1 MQSLK
6 ARTARGLFWSFIDSF
21 GVYLVKFGFTIVI
34 ARTLSPEDYGLM
46 GMIVIFI
53 SLGQMLMQ
61 SGFSMALVQKK
72 ETTQDDLS
80 TAFWFNVLTAGVIYV
95 ILFLSAGG
103 IASFFGKP
111 VLVSITRVAAIGIIL
126 NSLCSVQMS
135 LLTRRM
141 DFKRL
146 AWINLA
152 GALISGTTG
161 LIMALMGYEVWA
173 LVFQTLAGNAIY
185 LAGLWITSKW
195 KPGLIFNIQS
205 FKSLFNFGYK
215 ILLQGL
221 TDVIFTKSYFPLI
234 GKLFPLAQL
243 GFYTNANR
251 FYDLFIRQ
259 TSNSVNRVIFPA
271 FSIIQEEK
279 ERFNANYIRS
289 FNLLATVMFMGSVL
303 LIVVS
308 RPFVELALTEKW
320 LSAVPLMK
328 LFFIE
333 GFFFP
338 LLLMNLNIM
347 NAAGRSGASLKIDI
361 VKKGLIAFS
370 VIILFRFGIKALI
383 LGQVSATLVA
393 FAGSLVFIRKFH
405 NIRLNK
411 IGITILKLSL
421 IIGISFLTSLLL
433 IEPLNLSAWA
443 ELLIKCAL
451 LPLIF
456 YGFGRLL
463 HIEAIDD
470 LQDYLGSF
478 ISRRLQS

>member
-1 MQSLK
+1 MESLK
-6 ARTARGLFWSFIDSF
+6 TRTTRGLFWSFLDSF

-61 SGFSMALVQKK
+61 SGFSMALIQKK

-80 TAFWFNVLTAGVIYV
+80 TAFWFNVITAGIIYA
-95 ILFLSAGG
+95 ILFMSAGG

-135 LLTRRM
+135 LLTKRM
-141 DFKRL
+141 DFRKL

-161 LIMALMGYEVWA
+161 LILALMGYEVWA

-185 LAGLWITSKW
+185 LAGLWITSQW
-195 KPGLIFNIQS
+195 KPGIVFSIQS

-271 FSIIQEEK
+271 FAIIQDDK
-279 ERFNANYIRS
+279 ERFNTNYIRS
-289 FNLLATVMFMGSVL
+289 FNLLATAMFMGSVL

-320 LSAVPLMK
+320 LPAVPLM
-328 LFFIE
+328 
-333 GFFFP
+333 
-338 LLLMNLNIM
+338 
-347 NAAGRSGASLKIDI
+347 
-361 VKKGLIAFS
+361 
-370 VIILFRFGIKALI
+370 
-383 LGQVSATLVA
+383 
-393 FAGSLVFIRKFH
+393 
-405 NIRLNK
+405 
-411 IGITILKLSL
+411 
-421 IIGISFLTSLLL
+421 
-433 IEPLNLSAWA
+433 
-443 ELLIKCAL
+443 
-451 LPLIF
+451 
-456 YGFGRLL
+456 
-463 HIEAIDD
+463 
-470 LQDYLGSF
+470 
-478 ISRRLQS
+478 

>member
-1 MQSLK
+1 MESLK
-6 ARTARGLFWSFIDSF
+6 SLTARGLFWSFLDSF
-21 GVYLVKFGFTIVI
+21 GVYLIKFGFTIVI

-61 SGFSMALVQKK
+61 SGFSMALIQKK

-80 TAFWFNVLTAGVIYV
+80 TAFWFNIITAGVIYV

-111 VLVSITRVAAIGIIL
+111 ILVSITRVAAIGIIL

-135 LLTRRM
+135 LLTKKM
-141 DFKRL
+141 DFKKL

-161 LIMALMGYEVWA
+161 LILALMGYAVWA
-173 LVFQTLAGNAIY
+173 LVFQTLTGNAIY

-195 KPGLIFNIQS
+195 KPRLVFSIQS
-205 FKSLFNFGYK
+205 FKSLFDFGYK

-271 FSIIQEEK
+271 FAIIQEDK

-289 FNLLATVMFMGSVL
+289 FNLLATVMCMGSVL
-303 LIVVS
+303 LIIVS
-308 RPFVELALTEKW
+308 RPFIEVTLTEKW

-338 LLLMNLNIM
+338 LLLMNLNIL
-347 NAAGRSGASLKIDI
+347 NSSGRSEASLKIDI
-361 VKKGLIAFS
+361 VKKGLIALS
-370 VIILFRFGIKALI
+370 VILLFRFGIEALI
-383 LGQVSATLVA
+383 IGQVTTTFIA
-393 FAGSLVFIRKFH
+393 FSVSLVVIRKYH
-405 NIRLNK
+405 NVRLNK
-411 IGITILKLSL
+411 ICITLIRLCI
-421 IIGISFLTSLLL
+421 IIGISFLTSVLL
-433 IEPLNLSAWA
+433 IEPLNIADWT
-443 ELLIKCAL
+443 ELLIKSSL
-451 LPLIF
+451 VPIMF
-456 YGFGRLL
+456 YGFGRIL

-470 LQDYLGSF
+470 LTEYLGGF
-478 ISRRLQS
+478 ILRRRQP

>member
-1 MQSLK
+1 MDSLK
-6 ARTARGLFWSFIDSF
+6 SRTAKGLFWSFLDSF
-21 GVYLVKFGFTIVI
+21 GVYLVKFGFSVAI

-53 SLGQMLMQ
+53 SLGQMIMQ
-61 SGFSMALVQKK
+61 SGFSMALIQKK

-80 TAFWFNVLTAGVIYV
+80 TAFWFNLITAGVVYI

-111 VLVSITRVAAIGIIL
+111 ILVSITRVAAIGIIL

-135 LLTRRM
+135 LLTKRM
-141 DFKRL
+141 DFRKL
-146 AWINLA
+146 TWINLA

-161 LIMALMGYEVWA
+161 LILALMGYEVWA

-185 LAGLWITSKW
+185 LAGLWITSGW
-195 KPGLIFNIQS
+195 KPGLIFSIPS

-234 GKLFPLAQL
+234 GKLFPVAQL
-243 GFYTNANR
+243 GFYTNASR

-271 FSIIQEEK
+271 FATIQEDK
-279 ERFNANYIRS
+279 ERFNASYIRS
-289 FNLLATVMFMGSVL
+289 FNLLATAMFMGSVL
-303 LIVVS
+303 LIIIS

-338 LLLMNLNIM
+338 LLLMNLNIL
-347 NAAGRSGASLKIDI
+347 NSLGRSDASLKIDL
-361 VKKGLIAFS
+361 VKKGFIALS
-370 VIILFRFGIKALI
+370 VILLFRFGIEALI
-383 LGQVSATLVA
+383 VGQVTATFIA
-393 FAGSLVFIRKFH
+393 FVGSLVVIRKYH
-405 NIRLNK
+405 NVRLNK
-411 IGITILKLSL
+411 IGITLFKLC
-421 IIGISFLTSLLL
+421 IIMGISFLTSFLL
-433 IEPLNLSAWA
+433 IEPLNISDWA
-443 ELLIKCAL
+443 ELLIKSAL
-451 LPLIF
+451 VPLMF
-456 YGFGRLL
+456 YVFGRIL

-470 LQDYLGSF
+470 MKGYLETF
-478 ISRRLQS
+478 MLRHRH

>member
-1 MQSLK
+1 MESLK
-6 ARTARGLFWSFIDSF
+6 TRTTRGLFWSFLDSF

-61 SGFSMALVQKK
+61 SGFSMALIQKK

-80 TAFWFNVLTAGVIYV
+80 TAFWFNVITAWIIYA
-95 ILFLSAGG
+95 ILFMSAGG

-135 LLTRRM
+135 LLTKRM
-141 DFKRL
+141 DFRKL

-161 LIMALMGYEVWA
+161 LILALMGYEVWA

-185 LAGLWITSKW
+185 LAGLWITSQW
-195 KPGLIFNIQS
+195 KPGIVFSIQS

-271 FSIIQEEK
+271 FAIIQDDK
-279 ERFNANYIRS
+279 ERFNTNYIRS
-289 FNLLATVMFMGSVL
+289 FNLLATAMFMGSVL

-320 LSAVPLMK
+320 LPAVPLMK

-338 LLLMNLNIM
+338 LLLMNLNIL
-347 NAAGRSGASLKIDI
+347 NSAGRSGASLKIDI
-361 VKKGLIAFS
+361 IKKSLIALS
-370 VIILFRFGIKALI
+370 VIILFRFGIEALI
-383 LGQVSATLVA
+383 VGQVTATFISFV
-393 FAGSLVFIRKFH
+393 GSLVVISKYH
-405 NIRLNK
+405 NVRLNK
-411 IGITILKLSL
+411 IGITL
-421 IIGISFLTSLLL
+421 IRLCVIMGISFLTSFLL
-433 IEPLNLSAWA
+433 IEPLNISDWA
-443 ELLIKCAL
+443 ELLIKCAMV
-451 LPLIF
+451 PVMF
-456 YGFGRLL
+456 YGFGRIM

-470 LQDYLGSF
+470 LKDFLGSY
-478 ISRRLQS
+478 ILQRRKS